1 MAPGYTESMRNSGFG
16 SVPDF
21 EINSDKVVPEIEA
34 EMEQTNEK
42 IKYEGTQLLNEEEVN
57 SARLLLLQRLKDD
70 KSITKNSQLLN
81 EGQEFI
87 DAEDANLG

>member
-1 MAPGYTESMRNSGFG
+1 MAPGYTESMRNSGFLG

-42 IKYEGTQLLNEEEVN
+42 IKYEGTRLLNEEEVN
-57 SARLLLLQRLKDD
+57 SARLLLL
-70 KSITKNSQLLN
+70 
-81 EGQEFI
+81 
-87 DAEDANLG
+87 